1 MDVNDSKEDKD
12 GVQISLAFAGSAI
25 SGMYSLTG
33 PLAAKILDK
42 WGYKITCWFGLL
54 IIILSYAATVLLRQ
68 HLWAFFLFY
77 GVLNGAGSGLV
88 CMAANTVSALYFKT
102 KKGLGKGRT
111 PL

>member
-1 MDVNDSKEDKD
+1 MDVSDLKEDRD
-12 GVQISLAFAGSAI
+12 RVQISLAFAGSAI

-54 IIILSYAATVLLRQ
+54 IIILSYAATVLLRE
-68 HLWAFFLFY
+68 HLWAFVLFY

-102 KKGLGKGRT
+102 KKGLGKGT
-111 PL
+111 V